1 MENKNSMR
9 MKLTE
14 FESISPHTKVNIF
27 EDLTRKDS
35 GHLDEVN
42 DDFIFPNC
50 TGPKLNFIS

>member
-1 MENKNSMR
+1 MEDKNTMR

-14 FESISPHTKVNIF
+14 FESISPHTKVNVF

-42 DDFIFPNC
+42 DDIKFPNF
-50 TGPKLNFIS
+50 TGPKLKFKS